1 MSGQDRHLVDD
12 QLPMPSGLLVL
23 RDTHTS
29 AAGDLSSSVEWAL
42 PDRQSRLVQPGEIA
56 VALPD
61 EYEQRVAE
69 DTVPSRPSMLDLATS
84 TRTSPFSSP
93 SFPWLGGPA

>member
-1 MSGQDRHLVDD
+1 MGGQDRHVVDD
-12 QLPMPSGLLVL
+12 QLLMPSGLLVL

-29 AAGDLSSSVEWAL
+29 AASDLSCSVESPL
-42 PDRQSRLVQPGEIA
+42 PDRKSRLVQPGEIA

-69 DTVPSRPSMLDLATS
+69 DTVPSRPSMLDLAKS
-84 TRTSPFSSP
+84 TRTSLFSSP